1 MNRKIVFF
9 GALPPKDE
17 SKVGGGEWGNLRTV
31 NMLRKFGYDVT
42 AIRKTSVKTTRSRW
56 FKIFTTPF
64 RTFWDVLKVAFVLA
78 QNKNAVFHFSGFA
91 WKTIYMEYLVIRV
104 AKMMGCRLIYEIR
117 GGGLLASY
125 ANGGNRYSHSLKYIL
140 SHSDYIFTQGKEN
153 IPLLNN
159 LCGIPVY
166 HYANCVSENFYPPTK
181 PTKAHGSIG
190 IVYFGRISP
199 DKNISLIVDTT
210 RILQQSRKNVSLT
223 IIGNGQDQAYID
235 SIHEEAHR
243 GLRQDSYVFIP
254 GCTHDKLK
262 NILQDKHFYLFPS
275 QVVLEGQSNSVT
287 EAMSYGIV
295 PIASPQGFNRST
307 IGNDNLIV
315 EKYVAEEYAKRINE
329 IIDKNELDYYSEFVY
344 RRFLDNYTES
354 VVFEKTRI
362 VYNEIYGNYA
372 ETTDL
377 G

>member
-31 NMLRKFGYDVT
+31 KMLRLFGYDVIT
-42 AIRKTSVKTTRSRW
+42 IRKSNVKTTRSRL
-56 FKIFTTPF
+56 FRIATSPF
-64 RTFWDVLKVAFVLA
+64 RTFGDILKVVFCLI
-78 QNKNAVFHFSGFA
+78 QNKNVVFHFSGFA
-91 WKTIYMEYLVIRV
+91 WKTIYMEYLIIRV
-104 AKMMGCRLIYEIR
+104 AKMVGCRLIYEIR

-125 ANGGNRYSHSLKYIL
+125 ANGGNRYNHSLKYIL

-153 IPLLNN
+153 IPLLES
-159 LCGIPVY
+159 LCDVPVY
-166 HYANCVSENFYPPTK
+166 HYANCVSEDFYPSTRPV
-181 PTKAHGSIG
+181 KAHDTIG
-190 IVYFGRISP
+190 LLYFGRINP
-199 DKNISLIVDTT
+199 DKNLSLIVETA
-210 RILQQSRKNVSLT
+210 RILQQSRKNVMLT
-223 IIGNGQDQAYID
+223 IIGSGQDQTYIKR
-235 SIHEEAHR
+235 IHDKARRELE
-243 GLRQDSYVFIP
+243 QNSYEFIP

-262 NILQDKHFYLFPS
+262 NLLQDKHFYLFPS

-315 EKYVAEEYAKRINE
+315 EKYAAEEYAKRINE
-329 IIDKNELDYYSEFVY
+329 IIDNNELDYYSEFVY

-362 VYNEIYGNYA
+362 VYDEIYGNYA